1 MNLGNG
7 YYFDVDGFQKA
18 ILTLAII
25 VIIFL
30 GAIVVADGK
39 RMRIRDEVNQYCN
52 SLEYPEYEI
61 VKNNDGQFAYC
72 KNSMEI
78 IFAYE
83 IE

>member
-1 MNLGNG
+1 MDLGNG
-7 YYFDVDGFQKA
+7 YYFDVDGFRTLMFTML
-18 ILTLAII
+18 ISLIIGLTII
-25 VIIFL
+25 GFVD
-30 GAIVVADGK
+30 AK

-61 VKNNDGQFAYC
+61 VNNNDGQFAYC
-72 KNSMEI
+72 KNSMKI